1 MHDQAN
7 YYYEPVIVISF
18 SLPQSDPVKRLPVYL
33 KFVTNIR
40 DRDGDD
46 DVVELELI
54 LLKFVLDVHVAT
66 ALPVV
71 RGPAVDWKNRLI

>member
-1 MHDQAN
+1 MHEQVN
-7 YYYEPVIVISF
+7 YYYQSVIVISF
-18 SLPQSDPVKRLPVYL
+18 SLSQSDPIKRLSLHL
-33 KFVTNIR
+33 KFVTNVR

-66 ALPVV
+66 TLPVV
-71 RGPAVDWKNRLI
+71 RGPAVD